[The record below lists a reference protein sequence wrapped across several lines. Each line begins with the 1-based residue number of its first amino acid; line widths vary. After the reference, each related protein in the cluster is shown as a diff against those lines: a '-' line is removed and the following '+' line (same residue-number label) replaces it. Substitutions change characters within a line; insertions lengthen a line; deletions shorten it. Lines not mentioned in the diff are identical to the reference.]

1 MMHRRL
7 LFLILIFSIS
17 SSAGA
22 QRLHVPQRDTMGF
35 SKSLTV
41 LPDRYY
47 TQHLGFFC
55 RKELQLQ
62 KVLALPLYFRLG
74 SKAHVDYLEQ
84 KPNAQ
89 RWLTR

>member
-22 QRLHVPQRDTMGF
+22 QRLHVPQRDSMGF

-41 LPDRYY
+41 LPNRYY
-47 TQHLGFFC
+47 TQHLGYFC
-55 RKELQLQ
+55 KKELQLQ
-62 KVLALPLYFRLG
+62 KVLALPVYFRLG
-74 SKAHVDYLEQ
+74 SKDYVDYLEG
-84 KPNAQ
+84 KPNA
-89 RWLTR
+89 RKL